1 MTAPELASGLSLAG
15 TRPVLDSGMITPVA
29 TCTRDSPSVVQLHS
43 AAGHGARLLVVG
55 VLWACSGKA
64 PPDYVDEQVTDVYGG
79 TCGEWQ
85 ISAPEDELKR
95 VHVDCGEGLEC
106 RQGPVV
112 YPEKQAGNRY
122 GQCLPADA
130 VCDVTSDLNN
140 PIPCPDERHSC
151 YLGFDARPP
160 GQCFYR
166 CSVPQDC
173 PGPFQT
179 CEFGRCTFVTCSDGD
194 CSGSNHCENKLCVP
208 D

>member
-1 MTAPELASGLSLAG
+1 MIGG
-15 TRPVLDSGMITPVA
+15 RWHRWRP
-29 TCTRDSPSVVQLHS
+29 RDGHGRMAPSVGCIRDL
-43 AAGHGARLLVVG
+43 AMRRTTPLRRLPWRTVFAMG
-55 VLWACSGKA
+55 VLCACGGKA

-130 VCDVTSDLNN
+130 VCDITSAPVNL
-140 PIPCPDERHSC
+140 IPCPDERLTC
-151 YLGFDARPP
+151 QVGIGIPAP

-179 CEFGRCTFVTCSDGD
+179 CDLGGCGFITCNDGH
-194 CSGSNHCENKLCVP
+194 CSGLNHCENGLCVP